1 MSLSDE
7 GVCGSMLL
15 YVSLWFYVSLRTTL
29 YVLVSPF
36 LSAYILPVC
45 AFASIVRLICFSS
58 RMRALVVCY
67 RVWLARRRRGCMLPS
82 AYSHLPTTT
91 CPYILY
97 LLLFSYTAVG
107 CIGFWLSFL
116 CVMQYIPRYLR
127 AYSVCAHSPL
137 YHQPYRIF
145 YLSLPQ

>member
-58 RMRALVVCY
+58 RMRALLVWYGVC
-67 RVWLARRRRGCMLPS
+67 LARSRRACMLPS
-82 AYSHLPTTT
+82 AYTNMPTTV
-91 CPYILY
+91 C
-97 LLLFSYTAVG
+97 LLFK
-107 CIGFWLSFL
+107 WLFS
-116 CVMQYIPRYLR
+116 R
-127 AYSVCAHSPL
+127 AL